1 MGQYPLGDAK
11 RSQNSLT
18 ENPVSK
24 MWNCKLMLTNL
35 GAALMWDRGWWSR
48 NMFSFW
54 SMQSLLI
61 WLHFSLKNLFPQRE
75 QTLNYM
81 KFYGSNGASP
91 QNFLVCYVELVAEIL
106 YQKSPLLRDR
116 ISKQFL

>member
-1 MGQYPLGDAK
+1 MGQCPLGDAK

-18 ENPVSK
+18 ETPVSK

-35 GAALMWDRGWWSR
+35 GAALMWDCGWWSR

-61 WLHFSLKNLFPQRE
+61 WLYFSLKNLFPQRE

-81 KFYGSNGASP
+81 KFMAATGP
-91 QNFLVCYVELVAEIL
+91 HLLVFYVELVAEIL